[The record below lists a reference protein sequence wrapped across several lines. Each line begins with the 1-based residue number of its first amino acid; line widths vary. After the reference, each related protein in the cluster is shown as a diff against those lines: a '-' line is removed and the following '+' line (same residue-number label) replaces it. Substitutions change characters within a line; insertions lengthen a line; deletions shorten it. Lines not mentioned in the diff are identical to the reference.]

1 MSKLDALKRSAGVH
15 VAESAARREGAA
27 LPAATVAALNPA
39 RMEGVARS
47 KTALEVPLE
56 RIERDPEQPREEFDD
71 EALDRLAG
79 SIRARGLLQP
89 IRVRWDEERGRY
101 VLIAGERRWRAA
113 QRAGLTT
120 LTCIVDDGAMSAAER
135 LAVQVTEN
143 LLREDLTPIEKARA
157 YRTLMDLNGWSGN
170 QLARELGVAQSG
182 VVQALALLE
191 LPEPIQAQVDR
202 GVLAPSVA
210 YEVSRLPGPE
220 AQAEVVARVVDEGLS
235 RSEAVEA
242 VRRQSRGGTRRHQGP
257 AGAPRKSKR
266 KVTSWARRT
275 ANGCRVTVER
285 GRGLDDAAVEA
296 ALDEALARLRAD
308 RAPRDEAA

>member
-39 RMEGVARS
+39 RMDGVARS

-71 EALDRLAG
+71 EALNRLAG
-79 SIRARGLLQP
+79 SIRVRGLLQP

-157 YRTLMDLNGWSGN
+157 YRALMDLNGWSGN

-210 YEVSRLPGPE
+210 YEVSRLPGRRP
-220 AQAEVVARVVDEGLS
+220 RPRSS
-235 RSEAVEA
+235 RTS
-242 VRRQSRGGTRRHQGP
+242 STR
-257 AGAPRKSKR
+257 A
-266 KVTSWARRT
+266 
-275 ANGCRVTVER
+275 
-285 GRGLDDAAVEA
+285 
-296 ALDEALARLRAD
+296 
-308 RAPRDEAA
+308 